1 MLLDFEITHCSRQC
15 AASGR
20 TIAPGET
27 YFSTLHMEAG
37 SPVRRDYAASEWR
50 VPGEGVFAW
59 WKSRAADGDLAKPKL
74 APQDVLLNLF
84 NELASRPEEAEFR
97 YVLALLLMRR
107 RIVKLEETRR
117 DDGGEV
123 LVVHCPR
130 RDEQNEVRVAT
141 PGVER
146 TEELQQRLV
155 ELLYGGA

>member
-20 TIAPGET
+20 TFAPGET
-27 YFSTLHMEAG
+27 YFSTLHMESG

-50 VPGEGVFAW
+50 GPGEGMFAW
-59 WKSRAADGDLAKPKL
+59 WKSRVGESDSSKPKL

-84 NELASRPEEAEFR
+84 NELASQPGEAEFR

-117 DDGGEV
+117 DEHGET
-123 LVVHCPR
+123 LVVNCPR
-130 RDEQNEVRVAT
+130 RDEQYEVRVAT
-141 PGVER
+141 PSAER
-146 TEELQQRLV
+146 AEQLQQRLV